1 MVKIEQGDFMK
12 KAIRIFDAVFAAFC
26 AVLFTVIGIASV
38 MLPDNIITYD
48 GEEIPFSSGFS
59 YTGKSEVSLVDSQTA
74 FPRQRSLK
82 LFGVFPVKDV
92 TVTDKPSQEV
102 MVSGEIFGIKL
113 YTDGVIVVAT
123 QDILADGKKINPAKE
138 AGIEVG
144 DIIVEINGTKVYT
157 SDDVEGILN
166 DNNGRDYVIKVK
178 RGDRFRTFSLTPV
191 YASREGCYKAGMWV
205 RDSTAGI
212 GTITFYNEKTGMFAA
227 LGHQI
232 NDVDTNEIMP
242 LLEGEAVNA
251 VVTSVQKGGA
261 RTAGSLCCDFSD
273 VAIGELYENSE
284 CGIYGAY
291 YKIFENAR
299 AYPVAAKQEVKKGKA
314 TLISTVE
321 AGEPK
326 EYEIEITHINYL
338 QDNYQKNMS
347 VKITDEELI
356 SKTGG
361 IVQGMSGSPIVQ
373 NGKIIGA
380 LTHVIVDNQKK
391 GYAIFAQTMLEKS

>member
-1 MVKIEQGDFMK
+1 MK
-12 KAIRIFDAVFAAFC
+12 RAIKIFDMLFAVFC
-26 AVLFTVIGIASV
+26 IILFAVIGVASYV
-38 MLPDNIITYD
+38 LPDNIVTYD
-48 GEEIPFSSGFS
+48 GKEIPFSSSFS
-59 YTGKSEVSLVDSQTA
+59 YVSKSEIAFVDSQTA
-74 FPRQRSLK
+74 FPRQRSIR

-102 MVSGEIFGIKL
+102 LVSGEVFGIKL

-123 QDILADGKKINPAKE
+123 QEIQGDAKRINPAKQ

-157 SDDVEGILN
+157 SNDVEGILN
-166 DNNGRDYVIKVK
+166 DNNGKAYVIKIK
-178 RGDRFRTFSLTPV
+178 RGDRFRTFNLTPV
-191 YASREGCYKAGMWV
+191 YSSREGCYKAGMWV

-212 GTITFYNEKTGMFAA
+212 GTMTFYNEKTGMFAA

-251 VVTSVQKGGA
+251 VVTSVQKGSSLQ
-261 RTAGSLCCDFSD
+261 AGSLCCDFLDSS
-273 VAIGELYENSE
+273 IGELYENSE
-284 CGIYGAY
+284 YGIYGAY
-291 YKIFENAR
+291 YKTLENAKS
-299 AYPVAAKQEVKKGKA
+299 YPVASKQEVKKGRA

-321 AGEPK
+321 GDKPK
-326 EYEIEITHINYL
+326 EYAVEITHITYGD
-338 QDNYQKNMS
+338 DNLQKNMTIR
-347 VKITDEELI
+347 VIDEDLI

-361 IVQGMSGSPIVQ
+361 IVQGMSGSPIIQ
-373 NGKIIGA
+373 NGKIVGA